1 MATAKPPRAVLVTRP
16 TEYELLIRRHA
27 TRGQAAFFLET
38 RGQSIDE
45 VERRHARFDE
55 IQNGVLQAIP
65 TDWRRSSV
73 TRSDLDRFL
82 FEPDDIVVA
91 LGQDGLVANVSKYL
105 RGQPVIG
112 LNPDPSIYDGIL
124 VRHAPSQAKHLLTA
138 TQLGRVEFEERTM
151 VEARLDDTQRVI
163 ALNEVFIGH
172 RSHQSARYR
181 IFYAGADE
189 RHSSSGLIVTT
200 GTGATGWARSMCEQ
214 RRLKPHLPKPADDE
228 LAFMVREPFPSVS
241 TGTKIAEGVL
251 EKGVKLELISEM
263 DDGGVI
269 FGDGI
274 EDDRVVFPWGVR
286 VVVRAATVK
295 LRLVRA
301 A

>member
-1 MATAKPPRAVLVTRP
+1 VLVTRP

-38 RGQSIDE
+38 RGQSITD
-45 VERRHARFDE
+45 VEHRHDRFGR
-55 IQNGVLQAIP
+55 ILNGVLQSVPAE
-65 TDWRRSSV
+65 WRRTSV

-112 LNPDPSIYDGIL
+112 LNPDPETYDGVL
-124 VRHAPSQAKHLLTA
+124 VRHAPAQARRLLLA
-138 TQLGRVEFEERTM
+138 TRLGRVAIEERTM
-151 VEARLDDTQRVI
+151 VEAALDDTQRI
-163 ALNEVFIGH
+163 LALNEVFIGH

-181 IFYAGADE
+181 IRFSGVDE
-189 RHSSSGLIVTT
+189 RQSSSGLIVAT
-200 GTGATGWARSMCEQ
+200 GTGATGWARSMCSQ
-214 RRLKPHLPKPADDE
+214 RRRAPRLPTPTDE
-228 LAFMVREPFPSVS
+228 GLAFLVREPFPSIS
-241 TGTKIAEGVL
+241 TGTEIAEGVV
-251 EKGVKLELISEM
+251 EHRDVVEVISEM
-263 DDGGVI
+263 DDGGVV

-274 EDDRVVFPWGVR
+274 EDDRVMFPWGVR
-286 VVVRAATVK
+286 VTVRVAETK
-295 LRLVRA
+295 LRLVQA